1 MKNIEFTELQANAAQ
16 LIGKQWMLI
25 TAGTPEKFNCM
36 TASWGGLGFLWN
48 RPVAFLFVRPNRH
61 TVQFIEAQEKLT
73 LSFMPE
79 NYRQDLVFCGRN
91 SGRDVDKMA
100 HTSLR
105 PTTLPSGAPA
115 FADADLVL
123 ECRKMFK
130 ADMQQADF
138 LDWAEVSPAFY
149 AEDNP
154 LHTLYICEITAT
166 LVRE

>member
-1 MKNIEFTELQANAAQ
+1 MQTIDFTELQANAAQ

-25 TAGTPEKFNCM
+25 TAGNEHKFNCM

-48 RPVAFLFVRPNRH
+48 RPVAFIFVRPNRH
-61 TVQFIEAQEKLT
+61 TVQFIEQEERLSLT
-73 LSFMPE
+73 FMPE
-79 NYRQDLVFCGRN
+79 SYRQDLVFCGRN

-105 PTTLPSGAPA
+105 PLALPSGTPA
-115 FADADLVL
+115 FEDADLIL
-123 ECRKMFK
+123 DCRKMLK
-130 ADMQQADF
+130 TTLAQADF
-138 LDWAEVSPAFY
+138 LNWAEVSPAFY

-166 LVRE
+166 YKR